1 MVSLLKN
8 SVKNKEKEKTNMY
21 GGLWRLGEKIE
32 KIEQNL
38 EITWVS
44 IKISAVGV
52 GTRVLR
58 SIRISHQAT
67 LCENL

>member
-21 GGLWRLGEKIE
+21 GGLWRLGEKIG
-32 KIEQNL
+32 KLEQNL
-38 EITWVS
+38 EITWVF

-58 SIRISHQAT
+58 SIRISHQVT
-67 LCENL
+67 VCENL